1 MTTHVFDNAHSLSDM
16 MPELVITAAI
26 MAVIAWDLLV
36 KGRGK
41 IEGIVAI
48 VLGAAAYSGI
58 VGGLVHQHTRY
69 EYFGG
74 LLRLHAVPA
83 VARALFSFLPRL
95 AAIPST

>member
-58 VGGLVHQHTRY
+58 VGGFVHEHTGY
-69 EYFGG
+69 QYFGG
-74 LLRLHAVPA
+74 LVRLAA
-83 VARALFSFLPRL
+83 LAYVARALFSFVTALTAL
-95 AAIPST
+95 LST